1 MTRNGWSALALGAA
15 IAIAAGV
22 VVIAQPSANQTGA
35 SSNGGETSGPPP
47 SETPPGVPVIQPP
60 PETDTP
66 PAAANVTASHPVANP
81 HEAAGAANPAP
92 AKQAEAT
99 PPPPP
104 PAPKPV
110 RSPAAVIQALDK
122 VTAETIRFSAP
133 VGQPIRYKNLVFVV
147 KACESTGLGGAAP
160 QASAYVVIDNAPL
173 PSEGVTPPPPKQ
185 VFKGW
190 MFSTTPELNPL
201 QHPIYDA
208 WLIAC
213 MAAPPPA

>member
-1 MTRNGWSALALGAA
+1 MTRKGWPALALGAA
-15 IAIAAGV
+15 IAIAASV
-22 VVIAQPSANQTGA
+22 AVLAQPSSNQTSGGSGEA
-35 SSNGGETSGPPP
+35 SAPPA

-60 PETDTP
+60 PETAP
-66 PAAANVTASHPVANP
+66 PPAANVTASAPVANP
-81 HEAAGAANPAP
+81 HEKQGSGAAAP
-92 AKQAEAT
+92 AKQAEAK

-104 PAPKPV
+104 PAPPKPV
-110 RSPAAVIQALDK
+110 RSPAAVLQALDK

-190 MFSTTPELNPL
+190 MFANSPGLNPF

-213 MAAPPPA
+213 MAAAPPPA